1 MFDGMA
7 DGKSE
12 AAGQFFQ
19 MKTDPYGSVEQ
30 LSGSE
35 GPTRL
40 SDPLRRSADPRRFCP
55 FQASTIPAWPD
66 VDVKVMSEFGIT

>member
-1 MFDGMA
+1 MKSTARMFDGMA

-30 LSGSE
+30 LSGNSFLD
-35 GPTRL
+35 L
-40 SDPLRRSADPRRFCP
+40 SL
-55 FQASTIPAWPD
+55 
-66 VDVKVMSEFGIT
+66 

>member
-12 AAGQFFQ
+12 AAGQVFQ

-30 LSGSE
+30 LSGSRGSRRRGLKLSACE
-35 GPTRL
+35 GGSQAGFGPGL
-40 SDPLRRSADPRRFCP
+40 LGGAAPLCAGL
-55 FQASTIPAWPD
+55 WP
-66 VDVKVMSEFGIT
+66 

>member
-1 MFDGMA
+1 MKSTARIFDGIV

-12 AAGQFFQ
+12 TAGQVFL

-35 GPTRL
+35 GARL
-40 SDPLRRSADPRRFCP
+40 SNPP
-55 FQASTIPAWPD
+55 
-66 VDVKVMSEFGIT
+66 